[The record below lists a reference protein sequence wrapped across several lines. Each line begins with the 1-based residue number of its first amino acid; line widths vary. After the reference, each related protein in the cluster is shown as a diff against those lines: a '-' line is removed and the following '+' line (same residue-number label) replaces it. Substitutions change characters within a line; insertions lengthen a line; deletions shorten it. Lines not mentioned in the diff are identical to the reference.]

1 MQKLV
6 WLGQYLRHQSV
17 LVEVLYVEDFTI
29 HFIVLVG
36 SLINIRNKVL
46 ILKVHTPELTIVIC
60 GVIKNGR
67 LVSALYLLTV
77 NSSDLIWRDAS
88 GPERGLDEGTIEVIV
103 VGCAW
108 TLSLP
113 EAM

>member
-29 HFIVLVG
+29 HFIVLMG

-60 GVIKNGR
+60 GVIKNWR

-77 NSSDLIWRDAS
+77 NSSLFGEMLPGLNEVLMK
-88 GPERGLDEGTIEVIV
+88 GPLK
-103 VGCAW
+103 
-108 TLSLP
+108 SSS
-113 EAM
+113 